1 VLVVVVLPGLLSRGA
16 VAAFAAVAVVAVV
29 PWVLL
34 AVVVVGARLRSSLW

>member
-1 VLVVVVLPGLLSRGA
+1 MVLVVVVLPGLLSRG
-16 VAAFAAVAVVAVV
+16 AVAVVAVV